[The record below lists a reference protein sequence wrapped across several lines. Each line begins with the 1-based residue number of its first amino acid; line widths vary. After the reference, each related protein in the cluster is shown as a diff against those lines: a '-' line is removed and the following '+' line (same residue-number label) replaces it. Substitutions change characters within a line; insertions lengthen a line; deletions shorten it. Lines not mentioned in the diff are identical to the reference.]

1 MSTSAPTMAQVPA
14 HTHPVVTSEGAETG
28 TLEGRQVETLQD
40 IANYCIKMQ
49 NRDTRVINSLVTIVS
64 LITAIA
70 VGIILGVVLS
80 PVAGILL
87 SIPTFF
93 IMNSLLVALAE
104 KLRSRKFENTA
115 AALESPDFIR
125 FANDNQVALTREN
138 VVDVHKA
145 FLKFQDTQLKNIQT
159 QAV

>member
-1 MSTSAPTMAQVPA
+1 MATLAPTMAQVPA
-14 HTHPVVTSEGAETG
+14 NTHVPPVVTDEGITG
-28 TLEGRQVETLQD
+28 TLEGRQVETLND
-40 IANYCIKMQ
+40 IAQYCIAKQ
-49 NRDTRVINSLVTIVS
+49 NRDTRVINAFVNIIS

-87 SIPTFF
+87 AIPTFF
-93 IMNSLLVALAE
+93 IVNSLIVALAE
-104 KLRSRKFENTA
+104 KLRSRKFENA
-115 AALESPDFIR
+115 AVALGSPDFIR

-145 FLKFQDTQLKNIQT
+145 FLKFQNTQLKNIQ
-159 QAV
+159 A